1 MLEEGLN
8 LLLAALLGAL
18 LPMRLRLLDAQSWQL
33 VRAAA
38 LLSLSGALMLRIVDG
53 EMARAFGLLGAA
65 SVVRYRYALASSGD
79 ASWLILALGMG
90 MAIGSGLTALAVE
103 GTALVI
109 LLNLIFDGVAGARTL
124 GLRRSWEIQVR
135 GRTAG
140 LSGQAE
146 SWLQE
151 RGLRPRLI
159 EVEVRETKEGTAERG
174 LRHTATFL
182 VSARLE
188 HSQDQLVEGLSN
200 LGAIEVQVKE
210 RNEP

>member
-1 MLEEGLN
+1 MLQEALN

-18 LPMRLRLLDAQSWQL
+18 LPMRLRMLDAQSWQL

-65 SVVRYRYALASSGD
+65 SVVRYRYALESSGD

-90 MAIGSGLTALAVE
+90 MAVGSGLHTLAVE

-109 LLNLIFDGVAGARTL
+109 LLNLVFDGVGSWRTL
-124 GLRRSWEIQVR
+124 GLRRSWRVEVR
-135 GRTAG
+135 GRAAG

-146 SWLQE
+146 AWLYAQ
-151 RGLRPRLI
+151 GLRPRLV
-159 EVEVRETKEGTAERG
+159 EVEVRESKEAAERG

-182 VSARLE
+182 VSARQNL
-188 HSQDQLVEGLSN
+188 SQDQLVEGLSGI
-200 LGAIEVQVKE
+200 GAVEVLVKE
-210 RNEP
+210 SNAP